1 MRGLYLSM
9 YRSARDQQRESVS
22 CLGVVAVVCCRCSYR
37 RGHFKMC
44 VFVPVFL
51 LVWCTSRLIAE
62 GRHVSRVRE

>member
-1 MRGLYLSM
+1 M

-44 VFVPVFL
+44 VSVPVFL
-51 LVWCTSRLIAE
+51 LVWCTARLIVE
-62 GRHVSRVRE
+62 GHHVSRVRE